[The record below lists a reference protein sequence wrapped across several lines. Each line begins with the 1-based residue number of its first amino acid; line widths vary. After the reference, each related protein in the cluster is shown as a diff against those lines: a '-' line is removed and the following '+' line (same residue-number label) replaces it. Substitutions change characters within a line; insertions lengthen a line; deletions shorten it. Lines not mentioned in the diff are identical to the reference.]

1 MKRLIFTLIFLI
13 LPSAAFSVDN
23 FYINLDEFSSEG
35 YRKVK
40 LAYTITNSD
49 NIAVS
54 YFDIEAHQSLD
65 LEKVELEDGLTES
78 GKTFRNVKILAG
90 NRLWPGGTAKMK
102 LIVRVKDMSRGN
114 IFQQRKPDPA
124 FTVTVYYI
132 NGEKRTWSVYPP
144 FVADL
149 R

>member
-1 MKRLIFTLIFLI
+1 MFLLTPLII
-13 LPSAAFSVDN
+13 LSAEN
-23 FYINLDEFSSEG
+23 FYVNLDEFSSEG
-35 YRKVK
+35 NRKVK
-40 LAYTITNSD
+40 LEYTITNGD

-65 LEKVELEDGLTES
+65 LEKVELEEGLADS
-78 GKTFRNVKILAG
+78 GKTFRNVRILAG

-124 FTVTVYYI
+124 FTVTVYYM